1 MKNRNS
7 RSWFRLVTI
16 GILLCYGFTLLF
28 DFVAVGL
35 AQDTTTNYSDIV
47 LQNGDAVRF
56 VVWEGWHSP
65 SDKSILASFNSEFV
79 IDGNGN
85 IRLPVIGIYKIAGKK
100 TSNIEM
106 ELQEQLMP
114 FAKSPSVT
122 CIPLIRVTLL
132 GAFNRPGTY
141 RIKADATFWELV
153 DRASG
158 PSNNVD
164 FSKSRVKREGKVIIK
179 DLIRSFE
186 RGQSIFEMGIESG
199 DQIYFAEKS
208 KLTFDQIIRYVNF
221 GISMLML
228 ALTFE
233 NYRSKNKEY

>member
-1 MKNRNS
+1 MKTTDF
-7 RSWFRLVTI
+7 RSWFKIVTI
-16 GILLCYGFTLLF
+16 CVLLSYVFTLMI
-28 DFVAVGL
+28 DFVAVGY
-35 AQDTTTNYSDIV
+35 AQETTSNYSDIV

-65 SDKSILASFNSEFV
+65 SEKSILASFNSEFI

-85 IRLPVIGIYKIAGKK
+85 IRLPVIGLYKVAGKRV
-100 TSNIEM
+100 SQIEL
-106 ELQEQLMP
+106 ELQEQLAP
-114 FAKSPSVT
+114 FAKSPSVS
-122 CIPLIRVTLL
+122 CLPLIRLTLL

-158 PSNNVD
+158 PSNNVN
-164 FSKSRVKREGKVIIK
+164 FNKSRVQREGKVIIK

-186 RGQSIFEMGIESG
+186 RGQSILEMGIQSG
-199 DQIYFAEKS
+199 DQVYFAEKS
-208 KLTFDQIIRYVNF
+208 KITFEKVVRYVNF
-221 GISMLML
+221 GVSMLML

-233 NYRSKNKEY
+233 NYRSKNKDY